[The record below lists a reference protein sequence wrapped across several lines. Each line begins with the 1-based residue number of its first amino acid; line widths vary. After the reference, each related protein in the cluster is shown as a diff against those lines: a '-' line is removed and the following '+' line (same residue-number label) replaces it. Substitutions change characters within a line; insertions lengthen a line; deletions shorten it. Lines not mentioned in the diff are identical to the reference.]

1 MAKSFISAFAHNTLT
16 TLLVPFYL
24 AQIAYREA
32 WKIKNENAIRLETV
46 ENNSAR
52 SSHGDIVHISE
63 AHRKPSRR
71 SSIESD

>member
-46 ENNSAR
+46 ENNPAR
-52 SSHGDIVHISE
+52 SS
-63 AHRKPSRR
+63 
-71 SSIESD
+71 